1 MTYYTVCP
9 VCGYKL
15 LKAGEGSNIEMLC
28 PKCSEKMHIEI
39 KDGKVVILR
48 VLRADAT

>member
-15 LKAGEGSNIEMLC
+15 LKAGEGSIIDITC
-28 PKCSEKMHIEI
+28 PKCNNKMNIEI
-39 KDGKVVILR
+39 KDGRIVVQR
-48 VLRADAT
+48 VLRADAS

>member
-15 LKAGEGSNIEMLC
+15 LKAGEGSNVEIVC
-28 PKCSEKMHIEI
+28 PKCSEKMSIEI
-39 KDGKVVILR
+39 KDGKIVTLRILK
-48 VLRADAT
+48 VDTT